1 VEEEV
6 GVAHG
11 GDIESGGRKA
21 EEEEARAEVVMLE
34 ILGLAHREFPIIH
47 NKSQR
52 RIHPWWVATL

>member
-52 RIHPWWVATL
+52 LIHSW